1 MAIGYL
7 TGTSGKQG
15 SGIMR
20 SIILIGLTFFVVA
33 STAWAIDLVS
43 YHPQPLN
50 GIDPL
55 GPLTVKIALN

>member
-1 MAIGYL
+1 
-7 TGTSGKQG
+7 
-15 SGIMR
+15 MR
-20 SIILIGLTFFVVA
+20 SIFLIGLTFFVVA
-33 STAWAIDLVS
+33 SAVWAIDLVS

>member
-1 MAIGYL
+1 
-7 TGTSGKQG
+7 
-15 SGIMR
+15 MR
-20 SIILIGLTFFVVA
+20 STILIGLSFFMLASVA
-33 STAWAIDLVS
+33 WTVDLVS